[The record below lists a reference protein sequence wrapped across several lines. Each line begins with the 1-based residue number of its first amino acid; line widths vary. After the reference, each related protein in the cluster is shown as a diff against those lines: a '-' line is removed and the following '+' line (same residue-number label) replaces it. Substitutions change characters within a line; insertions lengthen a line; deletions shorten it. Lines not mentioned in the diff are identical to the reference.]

1 MKEYENS
8 ACIDSCNDAIDSDM
22 NLKTCGDVV
31 KYQVQKKWTQQTL
44 AEKFRLS
51 LRTVSNIH
59 DRDPK
64 TPLSALVLYK
74 IEDYKRSLK

>member
-1 MKEYENS
+1 MKES
-8 ACIDSCNDAIDSDM
+8 ACTDSRINAIDIDM
-22 NLKTCGDVV
+22 NLRTCGDVV
-31 KYQVQKKWTQQTL
+31 KFQAQKKWTQQTL